1 MCKNDVKNCENV
13 VMDTSC
19 NAQTKEIDPQR
30 IFGVHLQR
38 EPEVFRYYTDNHQI
52 KELFRPHLNLKN
64 MLPITRPA
72 LPICTMI
79 QKPSK
84 CEVKVHNTRIYLPI
98 NST

>member
-38 EPEVFRYYTDNHQI
+38 EPEVFRYYTNNHQI
-52 KELFRPHLNLKN
+52 KELFRPITTFEPEKYATNYQTSVANLHYDPKTFK
-64 MLPITRPA
+64 M
-72 LPICTMI
+72 
-79 QKPSK
+79 
-84 CEVKVHNTRIYLPI
+84 
-98 NST
+98 

>member
-38 EPEVFRYYTDNHQI
+38 EPLSSTAKLIIIRLKKY
-52 KELFRPHLNLKN
+52 FRPITTLEPKKCATNYRTSVANLAAN
-64 MLPITRPA
+64 FYVWAMENVDQLTN
-72 LPICTMI
+72 
-79 QKPSK
+79 Q
-84 CEVKVHNTRIYLPI
+84 
-98 NST
+98 